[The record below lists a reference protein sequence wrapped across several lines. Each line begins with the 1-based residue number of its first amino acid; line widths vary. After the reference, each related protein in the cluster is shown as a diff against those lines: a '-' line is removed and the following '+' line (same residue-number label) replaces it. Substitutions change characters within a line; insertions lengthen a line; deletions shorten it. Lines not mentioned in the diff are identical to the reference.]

1 MLASLVMGW
10 YAKRGNE
17 LRCIKVLLI
26 VLPAVVLCA
35 GCRFEEEG
43 TGPGKRSQVLALRP
57 RDELEIGRQAFGEV
71 LKQERVV
78 RDGTQVDQ
86 VRRVSERIAKAIA
99 IKPLQR
105 EINLRVAEYQ
115 FEWEYAVIEDA
126 RINAFCLPGGKIVV
140 FSGLIDFV
148 RNDDQL
154 ATVIAHEVSH
164 AVAHHASER
173 IARDQMM
180 RNPLA
185 RLAYNRDQ
193 ESEADHIGVF
203 LMTFAGY
210 DPDEALAFWEQMG
223 SASQRGIRL
232 PEFLSDH
239 PNDAHRFANMQE
251 WVRNAK
257 EGKIAFDAG
266 RIVKP

>member
-1 MLASLVMGW
+1 M
-10 YAKRGNE
+10 
-17 LRCIKVLLI
+17 LRCKVLLI
-26 VLPAVVLCA
+26 ALQAIVLCA

-43 TGPGKRSQVLALRP
+43 TGPGKRQQVLALRP
-57 RDELEIGRQAFGEV
+57 GDELEIGRQAFGEV
-71 LKQERVV
+71 LSKERVV
-78 RDGTQVDQ
+78 RDGAQVEQ

-105 EINLRVAEYQ
+105 EINLRIADYQ
-115 FEWEYAVIEDA
+115 FEWEYAVIRDQ

-140 FSGLIDFV
+140 FSGLIEFV

-164 AVAHHASER
+164 AIAHHASER
-173 IARDQMM
+173 IATDQMV

-193 ESEADHIGVF
+193 ESEADHIGLF

-210 DPDEALAFWEQMG
+210 DPDEALAFWQEMG
-223 SASQRGIRL
+223 TASQRGIRL

-239 PNDAHRFANMQE
+239 PNDARRYANMQG
-251 WVRNAK
+251 WVRDAK
-257 EGKIAFDAG
+257 AGKAAFDAG
-266 RIVKP
+266 RIAKP

>member
-1 MLASLVMGW
+1 MQS
-10 YAKRGNE
+10 
-17 LRCIKVLLI
+17 CKVLL
-26 VLPAVVLCA
+26 LALQAVVLCA
-35 GCRFEEEG
+35 GCRFEAEG
-43 TGPGKRSQVLALRP
+43 TGPGKRSQTLALRP
-57 RDELEIGRQAFGEV
+57 SDELEIGRQAFREA
-71 LKQERVV
+71 LKQQRVV
-78 RDGTQVDQ
+78 RDGPQVDK

-99 IKPLQR
+99 IEPLQR
-105 EINLRVAEYQ
+105 EINLRVADYQ
-115 FEWEYAVIEDA
+115 FEWEYAVIKDD

-154 ATVIAHEVSH
+154 ATVIAHEVAH

-173 IARDQMM
+173 IATEHSI
-180 RNPLA
+180 RNPLT

-193 ESEADHIGVF
+193 ESEADHIGAF

-210 DPDEALAFWEQMG
+210 DPDEALAFWEQME
-223 SASQRGIRL
+223 SASKRGIHL

-239 PNDAHRFANMQE
+239 PNDAHRFASLKQ

-257 EGKIAFDAG
+257 AGKTAFDAG
-266 RIVKP
+266 RVVKP